1 VHLRAAGPLG
11 VGLAIVVLA
20 GAACA
25 SAPRTVRP
33 AVPAQPAPTSPSTEG
48 APADGLETA
57 MAKTRHISARARPA
71 PKHVSGPTIEGMDPR
86 LAAALLTLG
95 ALRTGAAHRLVAE
108 QYMRL
113 GIIDAAYD
121 QFRRAVQLDPRDSA
135 AHEGLARCWRNWG
148 FPELAI
154 GDARRAVYFA
164 ADSAS
169 AHNTLGTVLQ
179 SAGLRAKARESYAR
193 ALALDANAAYALNNL
208 CYVSLLDGRSTEA
221 AGYCNRAIAID
232 GTLNAARR
240 NLALVHAS
248 TGRLDLA
255 WTELQ
260 LADPPARATYNLG
273 IINLARRE
281 PVEALAAFTTACQ
294 ANSIDAC
301 RRAVHLRL
309 QLANAEEQQQ

>member
-1 VHLRAAGPLG
+1 MHLRAAGPLW

-25 SAPRTVRP
+25 SAPRKVRP
-33 AVPAQPAPTSPSTEG
+33 AVPAQPALTSPSTEG
-48 APADGLETA
+48 APTDGLETA

-71 PKHVSGPTIEGMDPR
+71 AKHVSGPTIESMDPR
-86 LAAALLTLG
+86 LAAALLTL
-95 ALRTGAAHRLVAE
+95 ATLRSGTAHRQVAE
-108 QYMRL
+108 EYMRL

-121 QFRRAVQLDPRDSA
+121 QFRRAVRLDPRDWE
-135 AHEGLARCWRNWG
+135 AHEGLARCWRDWG

-164 ADSAS
+164 ADSDSAR

-193 ALALDANAAYALNNL
+193 AVALDSNAAYALNNL
-208 CYVSLLDGRSTEA
+208 CYVALLDGRTTEA
-221 AGYCNRAIAID
+221 VGYCNRAIAID
-232 GTLNAARR
+232 GTLNTARR

-248 TGRLDLA
+248 AGRIDLA

-260 LADPPARATYNLG
+260 LADPPGRASYNLG

-301 RRAVHLRL
+301 RRAVQLRQ
-309 QLANAEEQQQ
+309 QLAHAEEQ